1 MANKSVGL
9 LTIAFGADLRGFD
22 KAMKKAQK
30 SVKKF
35 GASMQRTGENL
46 TRNITLPVLGLG
58 IAAIKMASDYEES
71 LNKVR
76 VSFGTTS
83 HAVEAFAK
91 TTLTNFGIAEGSAL
105 EMASLFGDMGTSMG
119 LTEKEA
125 AKMSI
130 SMVGLAGDLSSFKNI
145 SNEIATTALAS
156 VFTGETESLKKLG
169 IVMTEANL
177 KQFALEN
184 GISQSIK
191 TMSQAQKVQLR
202 YNFVMSKSANAL
214 GDYLKTSDGV
224 ANSTRKLQES
234 IKQLAEKF
242 GTLLI
247 PEAKKIIA
255 ELQRLVDVFANM
267 SKEQKENLIF
277 WAKFVAIVG
286 PSLILIGKLS
296 LGLVAVSKAVM
307 GLSKAFGILR
317 LAMLSNPITAIIL
330 GLATGVALL
339 VANLGTMD
347 IATKKSKK
355 LYDDLIDTKK
365 ELKKLND
372 DELKSLKARTLIEL
386 ETLGAELKIAKQKA
400 DDAAKKVNVGGAM
413 LLGPDLGDSG
423 NGQNATKFQLQE
435 TSEALTEVQNKYNK
449 QFKVLGLIN
458 ESLNVQSELI
468 QDNGNTSITVVDDL
482 TGSMSLLSDQLI
494 FVSQKQKEFNAT
506 MNMFED
512 IMTSALTSAAYSSE
526 NFFKS
531 FIDNMKIAIKQ
542 LLVQMAVIMAIKLLL
557 GDATTVK
564 AAFDLA
570 KGKVLGLASGGLVTG
585 PTMALV
591 GEGAG
596 TTASNPEVVAPLDKL
611 KGMINNNGGGGGQIE
626 VFGRISG
633 NDIFISNQKSTNS
646 RFRSV

>member
-1 MANKSVGL
+1 
-9 LTIAFGADLRGFD
+9 
-22 KAMKKAQK
+22 
-30 SVKKF
+30 
-35 GASMQRTGENL
+35 
-46 TRNITLPVLGLG
+46 
-58 IAAIKMASDYEES
+58 
-71 LNKVR
+71 
-76 VSFGTTS
+76 
-83 HAVEAFAK
+83 
-91 TTLTNFGIAEGSAL
+91 
-105 EMASLFGDMGTSMG
+105 
-119 LTEKEA
+119 
-125 AKMSI
+125 
-130 SMVGLAGDLSSFKNI
+130 
-145 SNEIATTALAS
+145 
-156 VFTGETESLKKLG
+156 
-169 IVMTEANL
+169 
-177 KQFALEN
+177 
-184 GISQSIK
+184 
-191 TMSQAQKVQLR
+191 
-202 YNFVMSKSANAL
+202 
-214 GDYLKTSDGV
+214 
-224 ANSTRKLQES
+224 LQES

-255 ELQRLVDVFANM
+255 QLQKLVDVFANM

-286 PSLILIGKLS
+286 PSLILVGKLS
-296 LGLVAVSKAVM
+296 LGIVAVSKAVM

-317 LAMLSNPITAIIL
+317 LAMLSNPISAIVL

-372 DELKSLKARTLIEL
+372 EELKSLKARTLIEL

-400 DDAAKKVNVGGAM
+400 TDAAKKVPKGNSM
-413 LLGPDLGDSG
+413 LLGADLGDSG
-423 NGQNATKFQLQE
+423 NGQSAAKFQLQE
-435 TSEALTEVQNKYNK
+435 TSDALTEVQNKYNK
-449 QFKVLGLIN
+449 QNSVLKLIN
-458 ESLNVQSELI
+458 ESLKVQSDLI
-468 QDNGNTSITVVDDL
+468 QDNGTTSIPIVDDL

-494 FVSQKQKEFNAT
+494 FISEKQKEFNAV
-506 MNMFED
+506 MNMFEN

-531 FIDNMKIAIKQ
+531 FIDNLKIAIKQ

-596 TTASNPEVVAPLDKL
+596 TSASNPEVVAPLDKL
-611 KGMINNNGGGGGQIE
+611 KNMINNNGKQTVE

-633 NDIFISNQKSTNS
+633 NDIFLSNSKSTNS
-646 RFRSV
+646 RLRSV